1 MHQRNRSYWTRTVST
16 AVLGALALLA
26 VACSGDTEQ
35 VTDPGDTGVESTEES
50 TYNDADITFLQGMIP
65 HHEQAVEMSELV
77 PERTERTE
85 LEQLAEDIIA
95 SQEAEIAQMEQM
107 LDDAG
112 ASTPDDMDMDMEGMD
127 HGGMSGMMTDEQ
139 MGRLVDLNGV
149 EFDLMFL
156 DMMIEHHEG
165 AIESA
170 EQLLDEGQNPQA
182 RELAEGIIPEQEA
195 EVEQMTT
202 WRQEWAPGTS

>member
-1 MHQRNRSYWTRTVST
+1 MHQRNRSYWTRAVST

-112 ASTPDDMDMDMEGMD
+112 ASTPDMDMDMEGMD

-170 EQLLDEGQNPQA
+170 EQLLDGGQNPQA